1 MSIEE
6 SVPDGVIGRVGMLV
20 ALRRVKG
27 MEDGRLGVVRNAV
40 GWVKDLLG
48 ADRHVFAWQILL
60 TGEPVVINGHKSQQV
75 IVADACLLPVSQ
87 LAPGEVKNLL
97 GQAEKN
103 AIEDAL
109 AAVRGVLTP
118 DEMASPQ
125 FERALHL
132 ASGTAMLKHA
142 EEKVGVEAVLM
153 EIGFLRS
160 NPPDGEGYVWRSVLN
175 GQEIRMSAAP
185 GMFGEWRIW
194 LNSANARE
202 IFLDERT
209 VLNDWPRGQ
218 VMQCVLEM
226 WEGVLG
232 RARIPRQLAVGWI
245 FRQHKQDMR
254 TLAVALP
261 SVYADGD
268 EFRMV
273 LRWLREAYVAAPD
286 FEGPPQDVPLNV
298 TVQDGMLRLKTDRYD
313 LGVAVLRGWLD
324 PHVVSLREL
333 LAIAPTRIRGGW
345 VKWITDVDGAS
356 LGGIAVNYRKGR
368 VQ

>member
-1 MSIEE
+1 MSSEE

-48 ADRHVFAWQILL
+48 VERNVFAWQVLL
-60 TGEPVVINGHKSQQV
+60 TGEPVEINGHKSQQV

-97 GQAEKN
+97 EQAEKH

-109 AAVRGVLTP
+109 AAVRDALTP

-142 EEKVGVEAVLM
+142 EEKVGVEAVLV
-153 EIGFLRS
+153 EIGFWRS

-185 GMFGEWRIW
+185 GIFGEWRIW
-194 LNSANARE
+194 VNSANARE

-232 RARIPRQLAVGWI
+232 HARIPRQLEVGWF
-245 FRQHKQDMR
+245 FREHVQDMR
-254 TLAVALP
+254 SLDPALP
-261 SVYADGD
+261 SAYADGD

-273 LRWLREAYVAAPD
+273 LRWFREAYAAASD
-286 FEGPPQDVPLNV
+286 FEGPPQDVPLDIAM
-298 TVQDGMLRLKTDRYD
+298 QDGMLRLKTYRYD
-313 LGVAVLRGWLD
+313 LGVAVRRGWVD
-324 PHVVSLREL
+324 HHVVSLRGI
-333 LAIAPTRIRGGW
+333 LAIPSSRLRGRW
-345 VKWITDVDGAS
+345 VRWTTDSDGVS
-356 LGGIAVNYRKGR
+356 LGGHGVEYWKTG
-368 VQ
+368 VL